1 MIFEI
6 RLSSKNCVTPGTGT
20 TQIES
25 EHAASS
31 AMSHSNLFSEKI
43 PRNFKFGVPS
53 T

>member
-1 MIFEI
+1 M
-6 RLSSKNCVTPGTGT
+6 LSSFKNYETTGTGK

-31 AMSHSNLFSEKI
+31 AISHSDRFSEKI